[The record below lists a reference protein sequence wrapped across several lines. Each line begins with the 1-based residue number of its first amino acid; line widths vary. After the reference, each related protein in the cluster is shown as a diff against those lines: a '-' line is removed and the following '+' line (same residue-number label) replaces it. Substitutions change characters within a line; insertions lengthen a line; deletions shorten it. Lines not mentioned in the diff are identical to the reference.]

1 MYIIY
6 IFQFLLLFYQNFI
19 ILLQKIFFSFCLPQ
33 TSIPLIQS
41 PHTFPDHLPY
51 LYFTVIP
58 PKYFHS
64 FLIVRETLLIS
75 SICVINISSLI
86 QYIYL
91 FENNLLILKF
101 RYFNYYSMFI
111 YSSYLNIPGDIWHT

>member
-1 MYIIY
+1 MYILY
-6 IFQFLLLFYQNFI
+6 LSVLTLFLSEFYNI
-19 ILLQKIFFSFCLPQ
+19 TPKKKSSFCLPQ

-41 PHTFPDHLPY
+41 PHTFPHHLPY

-64 FLIVRETLLIS
+64 FLIVRENLLIS

-111 YSSYLNIPGDIWHT
+111 YSLYLAI